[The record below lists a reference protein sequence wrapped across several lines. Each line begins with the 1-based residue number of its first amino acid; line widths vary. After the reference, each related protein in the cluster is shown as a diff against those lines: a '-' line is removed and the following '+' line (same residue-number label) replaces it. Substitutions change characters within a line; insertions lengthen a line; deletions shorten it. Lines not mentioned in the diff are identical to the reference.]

1 LDNDSLK
8 SFCDNLE
15 AALNDDRKSGIDA
28 NTLVSNMLAKISENL
43 KFGDDYPTKTLVPNK
58 A

>member
-28 NTLVSNMLAKISENL
+28 NTLVSNMLSKISENL
-43 KFGDDYPTKTLVPNK
+43 KFGGNDPTKRRGPSK